1 MDTAEPPASRQR
13 PKDLY
18 LAVLTLGEC
27 LIEAPL
33 GRRANLQ
40 VKKRPRSDTRHLAA
54 KSRAGSQG
62 AAKDPDSTLED
73 LEQYNYYV
81 LAPLNS
87 NWSSTAIG
95 GSIVDF

>member
-1 MDTAEPPASRQR
+1 MDAAEPPASWQR

-18 LAVLTLGEC
+18 LAVLTLGER
-27 LIEAPL
+27 LVEAPL

-40 VKKRPRSDTRHLAA
+40 VKKLPRSDTRHLGA

-62 AAKDPDSTLED
+62 AAKDSTLED

>member
-18 LAVLTLGEC
+18 LAVLTLGER
-27 LIEAPL
+27 LVEAPL

-54 KSRAGSQG
+54 KSSQA
-62 AAKDPDSTLED
+62 AAKVPDSTLED